1 MEKLNLNELQKEFNC
16 KSDYQKLMLSELIRL
31 VVVEPSNKTGYTSER
46 NFELLKALFG
56 DKANSDEVV
65 VLGLAGYWSNDLA
78 LIFGDS
84 VGIGLGIES
93 SEVFNKIFDAISGKE
108 IISGVVFNK

>member
-1 MEKLNLNELQKEFNC
+1 MEKLNLSELQKEFNC

-46 NFELLKALFG
+46 DFELLKVLFG
-56 DKANSDEVV
+56 DKTNSDEVV
-65 VLGLAGYWSNDLA
+65 VLNLAGYWSNDLA
-78 LIFGDS
+78 SIFGDS
-84 VGIGLGIES
+84 VGIKD

-108 IISGVVFNK
+108 IISGVVFNR